1 MTLDAKKE
9 HHENGQRLSF
19 TGNGFTGADLT
30 PLGHAN
36 LESVCRSVMELAKA
50 APRPPL
56 KIKLQ
61 HGHMTVEMEWPD
73 PAAPA
78 SAVTVDGAGPDAAL
92 PQAPG
97 APAAAL
103 RSASGAAAAAAVDA
117 AAAAQIPP
125 ADEGLMYLLA
135 PTVGTFYHAPEPG
148 APPFVAVGDMVRPG
162 QPIGILEVM
171 KMMSTIEAEAAGRV
185 KELLVQDG
193 CPVEFQ
199 QRLVSLEPLSD
210 AEA

>member
-1 MTLDAKKE
+1 MTLDAKKD
-9 HHENGQRLSF
+9 HHENGQRLPF
-19 TGNGFTGADLT
+19 TGNGFTAADLT
-30 PLGHAN
+30 PLAHAN
-36 LESVCRSVMELAKA
+36 LESVCHSVMELARA

-73 PAAPA
+73 PTLAAPA
-78 SAVTVDGAGPDAAL
+78 VPLDGAGPEAGLVQPA
-92 PQAPG
+92 G
-97 APAAAL
+97 GPAAAPH
-103 RSASGAAAAAAVDA
+103 SAAGAAAAAAA
-117 AAAAQIPP
+117 AGAAQIPVV
-125 ADEGLMYLLA
+125 DEVLTYLLA

-148 APPFVAVGDMVRPG
+148 APPFVSVGDTVRPG

-185 KELLVQDG
+185 VELLVQDG

-199 QRLVSLEPLSD
+199 QRLVSLEPLSE

>member
-9 HHENGQRLSF
+9 HHENGQRVPF
-19 TGNGFTGADLT
+19 TGNGFAGADLT
-30 PLGHAN
+30 PLAHAN
-36 LESVCRSVMELAKA
+36 LESVCHSVMELAKA

-73 PAAPA
+73 PAAAAPAPPDGPSPETVAPPA
-78 SAVTVDGAGPDAAL
+78 SL
-92 PQAPG
+92 Q
-97 APAAAL
+97 
-103 RSASGAAAAAAVDA
+103 SATGAATAATASTAATAAGAATAGRVPAVD
-117 AAAAQIPP
+117 
-125 ADEGLMYLLA
+125 DLTYLMA

-148 APPFVAVGDMVRPG
+148 APPFVSVGDTVRPG

-171 KMMSTIEAEAAGRV
+171 KMMSTIEAEAGGRV
-185 KELLVQDG
+185 VELLVQDG

-199 QRLVSLEPLSD
+199 QRLVALESLSE